1 MSPREPRRKG
11 PASAYRRL
19 LANVFLFGLGSL
31 GSRVLVFLLTP
42 FYTSILSQTEYGVTD
57 LLIQTGN
64 FLLPLASLGI
74 GNAVLRFGAEE
85 RMQADGAFT
94 AGLMVVTAGNG
105 VLALCSP
112 LLQRI
117 GFVGEYAAL
126 LQLYVLMANLHAL
139 CGAMA
144 QALGRVRLYAATGV
158 LCTALVV
165 GLNILLLSVL
175 RMGVAGYI
183 LSNVIADA
191 VSAAVLFFAL
201 RLWRSIRLRALPR
214 SLLRGMLRYCLP
226 LIPATVCTWIIN
238 ISDRYFLTDVLGSD
252 VSGLY
257 ALANKVASILLIA
270 SGIFTSAWNL
280 SIAAGRSRAE
290 KERFFSNVFSV
301 YEACAWT
308 AAAALMASCRL
319 IMRFLAAPG
328 YFSAWRYAP
337 VLILATAVACL
348 GSFFSSVYVAE
359 KRSAATLA
367 TSAAGALGN
376 LVGNALLIPRWGAMG
391 AAVATLLS
399 YLLIFFAR
407 ALHAKRLLRI
417 RWAAPRSL
425 LCAAILGMECWLMQ
439 SERFAASLLCC
450 AAVALLC
457 ARPLLR
463 ALRDGVL
470 PLRRRSRG
478 DA

>member
-11 PASAYRRL
+11 PASAHRRL

-94 AGLMVVTAGNG
+94 AGLLVVAAGNG

-117 GFVGEYAAL
+117 GFVEEYAAL
-126 LQLYVLMANLHAL
+126 LQLYVLMANFHAL

-144 QALGRVRLYAATGV
+144 QALGRVRRLYAATGV

-175 RMGVAGYI
+175 HMGVAGYI

-191 VSAAVLFFAL
+191 VSAAALFFAL
-201 RLWRSIRLRALPR
+201 RLWRSIRLRTLPR

-238 ISDRYFLTDVLGSD
+238 ISDRYFLTYVLGSD

-280 SIAAGRSRAE
+280 SIAAGWSRAE

-308 AAAALMASCRL
+308 AAAALMAACRL
-319 IMRFLAAPG
+319 IVRFLAAPG

-359 KRSAATLA
+359 KRSGGDAAEL
-367 TSAAGALGN
+367 SAHLPCAGA
-376 LVGNALLIPRWGAMG
+376 ARAP
-391 AAVATLLS
+391 S
-399 YLLIFFAR
+399 FAR
-407 ALHAKRLLRI
+407 RS
-417 RWAAPRSL
+417 WA
-425 LCAAILGMECWLMQ
+425 
-439 SERFAASLLCC
+439 
-450 AAVALLC
+450 
-457 ARPLLR
+457 
-463 ALRDGVL
+463 
-470 PLRRRSRG
+470 
-478 DA
+478 